1 MITSITS
8 HYKSST
14 IDSATYNITDKTLTV
29 VFKWATYVYEAV
41 DVATW
46 DKFNSADSQG
56 KALNEYI
63 KGNFE
68 YAKYEEAPR
77 PPKQNSNEFPD
88 SLTEDIKYSSSGMVK
103 NITAPGTTPGSLL
116 DELPPSDYQ
125 MGN

>member
-56 KALNEYI
+56 KALNEFI
-63 KGNFE
+63 KGEFE
-68 YAKYEEAPR
+68 YAKYEE
-77 PPKQNSNEFPD
+77 KV
-88 SLTEDIKYSSSGMVK
+88 IKSELSGLVK
-103 NITAPGTTPGSLL
+103 NITAPGSLL
-116 DELPPSDYQ
+116 DELPPTDYQ
-125 MGN
+125 LDN